1 VSITVAGLILCLT
14 LLFMLFSI
22 RLSRP
27 KVEDEEFLPSP
38 STWEKT
44 GRDLTAPMTPA
55 DEREAS
61 LEISAGRRIAME
73 PAQLPGL
80 TGDVPA
86 PRSALDPIASPPAV
100 HPDKRRIRN
109 VDAPAQSAAPPEP
122 EPALLDEVVKGLEQ
136 IPPLPKAAQAVLR
149 ELDDAGASAKSVA
162 DIVAS
167 DPVVGAAV
175 LRVVNSAASGMR
187 RRVLTVKEAVAYLG
201 FTNVRAVVMKL
212 KVSQLFRPPPA
223 QTLCYSSDALWQHSL
238 AVAQVADH
246 LAKRTGKADPD
257 LASTLGLLHDIGKL
271 AINSQFPNKV
281 AQLWRPAG
289 LIGGASESWLA
300 RERRLFGADHAFM
313 GAFLAARWHLP
324 DDLADAIRLHHLPA
338 EVSLD
343 MLVEP
348 IRRAVQVVH
357 VANQLVKYRHV
368 YCADMEIDAIDPAL
382 LSDLGLPAD
391 IEQIFDANIERIINH
406 AANLAKST
414 ETTEDAPIRASA

>member
-289 LIGGASESWLA
+289 LIGGASETWLA

-313 GAFLAARWHLP
+313 GAFLAARWQLP

-348 IRRAVQVVH
+348 IRRAAQVVH

-406 AANLAKST
+406 AANLAKSA